1 MTQAPKKA
9 KIGSPNRFSDSRLVQ
24 ECLNGS
30 EAAWSTLIDK
40 YKNLIFS
47 IPIRYGFSEEDSA
60 DIFQAVCVD
69 LLTEL
74 SRLREPNALAGWLIQ
89 VARNKCFHRKQAQQR
104 HPVEETD
111 DLSSYASPDE
121 LEGLVVQV
129 EQEQVLREAMMG
141 LSPRCRQLVH
151 MLFFETPVRPYQE
164 VAKELGLASGSIGFI
179 RRRCLDKLRQRL
191 EELGFHSS

>member
-1 MTQAPKKA
+1 MTTAPRQAKTGPSKQ
-9 KIGSPNRFSDSRLVQ
+9 FSDARLVQ
-24 ECLNGS
+24 DCLKGS

-60 DIFQAVCVD
+60 DIFQAVCMD

-104 HPVEETD
+104 HPVQETD
-111 DLSSYASPDE
+111 DLNSYASRDE
-121 LEGLVVQV
+121 LERVIAQV
-129 EQEQVLREAMMG
+129 EEEQVLREAVSA
-141 LSPRCRQLVH
+141 LSPRCRQLVQ
-151 MLFFETPVRPYQE
+151 MLFFETPVRPYEE
-164 VAKELGLASGSIGFI
+164 VAKELSLASGSIGFI

-191 EELGFHSS
+191 EELGFHPL